1 MQHKKLLERITLD
14 PEVMAGKPVIRG
26 TRIPVDLLIE
36 LVAQGLSFEEILKDY
51 PQLRREDIQAA
62 LLYGARLVRDAE
74 VFPRAVGKGAESPCC
89 AS

>member
-1 MQHKKLLERITLD
+1 MRNTRKLLERIALD
-14 PEVMAGKPVIRG
+14 PQVMAGKPVIRG

-62 LLYGARLVRDAE
+62 LLYGAQVVCGEE
-74 VFPRAVGKGAESPCC
+74 VFPLAVGKRKA
-89 AS
+89 